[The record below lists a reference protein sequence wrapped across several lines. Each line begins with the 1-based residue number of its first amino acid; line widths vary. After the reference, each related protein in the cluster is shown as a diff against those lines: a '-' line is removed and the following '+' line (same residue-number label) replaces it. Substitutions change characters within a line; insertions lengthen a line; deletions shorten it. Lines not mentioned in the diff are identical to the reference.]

1 MKRIIKQVEF
11 KFPVNTN
18 KITRVSAYARVSSG
32 KDAMLHS
39 LSAQISYYSNLI
51 QNHKGWLYCGVYA
64 DEAKTGTRDSREN
77 FQRMLADCR
86 AGKIDLVITKSIS
99 RFARNTV
106 TLLETVRELKS
117 LGVDVYFEE
126 QNSHTMSSEGE
137 LMMTILASYAQ
148 EESRSASENQK
159 WRIRKEYEKGNDVN
173 LRFLFGYKIK
183 RGVIEPAPITA
194 PIVVEMFNR
203 YVDGDSF
210 AKLARDLNKRGV
222 HCTLGGIWN
231 AARIKNIITNE
242 KYTGNTLLQ
251 KSFVNNHLEKKIV
264 KNTGQLPMY
273 YAEGTHIPLIT
284 KELFEKA
291 QERQQTRSKH
301 YRKDTPITNTVFSS
315 LIKCPKCGRNYKRIT
330 NNGSV
335 GWNCSTYLSEGK
347 SKCHGKKIPETTLK
361 AITAEVLNL
370 HNFEEEAVTK
380 NIQQIIVPKPN
391 HLIYI
396 LNDGTSVE
404 KVWKDHSR
412 RDSWTPEMKEKARQ
426 QALKRNRGDV

>member
-1 MKRIIKQVEF
+1 
-11 KFPVNTN
+11 
-18 KITRVSAYARVSSG
+18 
-32 KDAMLHS
+32 
-39 LSAQISYYSNLI
+39 
-51 QNHKGWLYCGVYA
+51 
-64 DEAKTGTRDSREN
+64 
-77 FQRMLADCR
+77 
-86 AGKIDLVITKSIS
+86 
-99 RFARNTV
+99 
-106 TLLETVRELKS
+106 
-117 LGVDVYFEE
+117 
-126 QNSHTMSSEGE
+126 
-137 LMMTILASYAQ
+137 
-148 EESRSASENQK
+148 
-159 WRIRKEYEKGNDVN
+159 
-173 LRFLFGYKIK
+173 
-183 RGVIEPAPITA
+183 
-194 PIVVEMFNR
+194 
-203 YVDGDSF
+203 
-210 AKLARDLNKRGV
+210 
-222 HCTLGGIWN
+222 
-231 AARIKNIITNE
+231 
-242 KYTGNTLLQ
+242 
-251 KSFVNNHLEKKIV
+251 
-264 KNTGQLPMY
+264 MY

-291 QERQQTRSKH
+291 QERQQIRSKH

-370 HNFEEEAVTK
+370 HNFEEEAVTE

-396 LNDGTSVE
+396 LNDGTSVK

>member
-1 MKRIIKQVEF
+1 MERKIEKVEF
-11 KFPVNTN
+11 KIPVNTN
-18 KITRVSAYARVSSG
+18 KITRVSAYARVSNG

-77 FQRMLADCR
+77 FQRMLTDCR

-126 QNSHTMSSEGE
+126 QNIHTMSSEGE

-183 RGVIEPAPITA
+183 RGVIEPDPITA

-210 AKLARDLNKRGV
+210 AELARDLNKRGV

-291 QERQQTRSKH
+291 QERQQIRSKH

-370 HNFEEEAVTK
+370 HNFEEEAVAK

-391 HLIYI
+391 HLIYVF
-396 LNDGTSVE
+396 NDGTSVK